1 MMKKVSKMIG
11 NTVLVV
17 STLLGVWL
25 LASWVDVVTHNLNPN
40 PIYQSWNLF
49 ALMVGYHQQVIPYSY
64 VGSLAYAHGR
74 ELPKLRENTCSHKKN
89 NKKTLKKIINFF
101 PKTIDKQHD
110 QWYTIIKLRERG
122 KQNDNIRNRRNRSRH
137 HHNRSKRSNHRSM
150 Y

>member
-1 MMKKVSKMIG
+1 MLKKACRLVG
-11 NTVLVV
+11 NVVLVGCALF
-17 STLLGVWL
+17 SAWL
-25 LASWVDVVTHNLNPN
+25 LASWVDVVLHNLSPN
-40 PIYQSWNLF
+40 PVYQSWNLF
-49 ALMVGYHQQVIPYSY
+49 ALMVQSIQQVNPTRQVYC
-64 VGSLAYAHGR
+64 VAYAHGR

-101 PKTIDKQHD
+101 PKTIDKQCD